1 MSATNTSPIG
11 QQAGRG
17 AAILGYGLFLLSIPS
32 AAVFALFG
40 VIVALSSVGDA
51 APLPRAH
58 LQNQIH
64 IWMTAF
70 WWSVVLFIIGLIG
83 WLLTLVLIGFPIVW
97 AAAFAGFLVMLWF
110 TIKSALGLLALLDGR
125 EP

>member
-1 MSATNTSPIG
+1 MTAMNPSPTG

-32 AAVFALFG
+32 AAIFALFG
-40 VIVALSSVGDA
+40 VIVALSSAGDA
-51 APLPRAH
+51 GPLPRAH

-70 WWSVVLFIIGLIG
+70 WWAIVLFIVALIG
-83 WLLTLVLIGFPIVW
+83 WILSLVLIGFPIVW
-97 AAAFAGFLVMLWF
+97 FAGIAGFLVMLWF

>member
-1 MSATNTSPIG
+1 MAPAD

-32 AAVFALFG
+32 AAIFALVG
-40 VIVALSSVGDA
+40 VIVALSSIDGS

-58 LQNQIH
+58 LQNQVH
-64 IWMTAF
+64 IWMVAF
-70 WWSVVLFIIGLIG
+70 WWAVTLIILGVVGA
-83 WLLTLVLIGFPIVW
+83 LLTIVLIGFPILWLVGI
-97 AAAFAGFLVMLWF
+97 AGLLVMIWF